1 MVEGIQSDRVT
12 AWLTERIPDIEPP
25 LSFALIAGG
34 HSNLTYAI
42 TDARDQRW
50 VLRRPP
56 LGHVL
61 ESAHDV
67 AREHRIISALADT
80 DVPVAPT
87 FGVCEDRSVNDA
99 PFYIMAFVD
108 GLVLHDADA
117 ARQLPESQR
126 EALGFEVV
134 DVLARLHAIDPDTV
148 GLGQLGRKEAY
159 LERQLKRWTKQWEN
173 SKTREIPAME
183 ESRRLL
189 AERMPE
195 QVGASIVHGDYRLGN
210 FLVDGPRIAAV
221 LDWELCTLGDPLAD
235 FGYLLNSWI
244 QPGELDSRP
253 GDEPPTT
260 VGGFPTREALV
271 ERYQA
276 ATGRDLSTISYY
288 RAFSHWRLAAIG
300 EGVYKRYLVG
310 AMGEREDL
318 DLGAF
323 ADSVVNRAEAALAL
337 LQEG

>member
-1 MVEGIQSDRVT
+1 MVEGINAESVT
-12 AWLTERIPDIEPP
+12 AWLQERIDGIDPP
-25 LSFALIAGG
+25 LEFSLIAGG

-42 TDARDQRW
+42 TDARGQRW

-80 DVPVAPT
+80 DVPVAPAC
-87 FGVCEDRSVNDA
+87 GVCEDRSVNDA
-99 PFYIMAFVD
+99 PFYIMKFVA
-108 GLVLHDADA
+108 GTVLHDADA
-117 ARQLPESQR
+117 VSAVPEPDR
-126 EALGFEVV
+126 RALGFEVM
-134 DVLARLHAIDPDTV
+134 DVLARLHAIDPEDV

-173 SKTREIPAME
+173 SKTRDIPAME
-183 ESRRLL
+183 ESCQLL
-189 AERMPE
+189 AEKMPV
-195 QVGASIVHGDYRLGN
+195 QIGASIVHGDYRLGN
-210 FLVDGPRIAAV
+210 MLVSGPRITAV

-235 FGYLLNSWI
+235 VGYLLNAWI
-244 QPGELDSRP
+244 EPGELDTRP
-253 GDEPPTT
+253 GDQPPTT
-260 VGGFPTREALV
+260 AGGFPTRDELV
-271 ERYQA
+271 ARYEST
-276 ATGRDLSTISYY
+276 TGRELGGINYY

-310 AMGEREDL
+310 AMGERGEMDL
-318 DLGAF
+318 TAF

-337 LQEG
+337 LKN